1 MTEGS
6 NLIIEFNH
14 IFMHINTI
22 VYIYNYIQTHNL
34 HKTIKSLN
42 QLGLINPYFHP
53 RLFNLCFGII
63 ADIAMYPYR
72 DYQYGVM

>member
-22 VYIYNYIQTHNL
+22 VYIYNYIQTHSL
-34 HKTIKSLN
+34 QKTIKSLN
-42 QLGLINPYFHP
+42 QLGLINPY
-53 RLFNLCFGII
+53 L
-63 ADIAMYPYR
+63 
-72 DYQYGVM
+72 